1 MMLYDLIKMKN
12 EQHIFRMTDDT
23 GMLQH
28 AKYGV
33 PDPTKGYTTD
43 DNARALIMAVL
54 LYEQRPVKRYETL
67 LYRYTSFLLNAQN
80 EDGWFRN
87 FMGYDRRFIEERG
100 SEDCFGRCLWA
111 LGFTISNE
119 HVPVN
124 IRRVAKYILDRAL
137 PNCSKLLSL
146 RGKAYSIIGLGFL
159 DSDQSKVIIRSLA
172 TSLAEEYYNHCRE
185 DWKWFEDVLTY
196 SNAVLPWAMLVAF
209 QATGEQR
216 FKGIGLESLSFLEK
230 HTFNK
235 GYFKPIGCHG
245 WFEKGGKPA
254 EFDEQPIEAC
264 EMLLAYLKAYEI
276 TEEDGYLEKAKK
288 CYRWYTG
295 YNSKGVS
302 LIDPETGGCYDG
314 ITKDGVNLNQGAES
328 LISYYISIL
337 SMERFCSSSAEKYY
351 YLSKWA

>member
-1 MMLYDLIKMKN
+1 MMLYDLVKMKN

-67 LYRYTSFLLNAQN
+67 IYRYTSFLLNAQN

-119 HVPVN
+119 HVPIN

-137 PNCSKLLSL
+137 LNCSKLLSL

-159 DSDQSKVIIRSLA
+159 DGDQAKEMIRSLA
-172 TSLAEEYYNHCRE
+172 TSLTQEYYNHCRE

-216 FKGIGLESLSFLEK
+216 FRDIGLESLSFLEK

-235 GYFKPIGCHG
+235 GYFKPIGCYG
-245 WFEKGGKPA
+245 WFEKGGKAA

-337 SMERFCSSSAEKYY
+337 SMERLCNGSAKKYY

>member
-1 MMLYDLIKMKN
+1 MTLYHLVKMKN
-12 EQHIFRMTDDT
+12 EQHVFRMTDDT

-54 LYEQRPVKRYETL
+54 LYERRPVKRYETL
-67 LYRYTSFLLNAQN
+67 LYRYMSFLLNAQN

-119 HVPVN
+119 YVPVN
-124 IRRVAKYILDRAL
+124 IRRVAKYLLDKAL
-137 PNCSKLLSL
+137 PNCNKLLHP

-159 DSDQSKVIIRSLA
+159 DDERIREMIRSLA
-172 TSLAEEYYNHCRE
+172 NSLMQDYYNHCKG
-185 DWKWFEDVLTY
+185 DWKWFQDVLTY

-209 QATGEQR
+209 KVTGEKR
-216 FKGIGLESLSFLEK
+216 FKDVGLESFSFLEK
-230 HTFNK
+230 HTFNN

-245 WFEKGGKPA
+245 WFGREGKPA
-254 EFDEQPIEAC
+254 EFDEQPVEAC
-264 EMLLAYLKAYEI
+264 EMLLACLKAYEV
-276 TEEDGYLEKAKK
+276 TGENGYLEKAKK
-288 CYRWYTG
+288 CYSWYTG

-328 LISYYISIL
+328 LISYYISVL
-337 SMERFCSSSAEKYY
+337 SMERFWSGSAEKYC
-351 YLSKWA
+351 YLYR

>member
-54 LYEQRPVKRYETL
+54 LYEQRPVKRYENL
-67 LYRYTSFLLNAQN
+67 IYRYTSFLLNAQN
-80 EDGWFRN
+80 EDGWFKN
-87 FMGYDRRFIEERG
+87 FMGYDRRFAEERG

-111 LGFTISNE
+111 LGFTISNQ

-124 IRRVAKYILDRAL
+124 IRRVAKYILGKSL
-137 PNCSKLLSL
+137 PNCDKLLSL
-146 RGKAYSIIGLGFL
+146 RGKAYSIIGLSFL
-159 DSDQSKVIIRSLA
+159 DDDQARGIISNLA
-172 TSLAEEYYNHCRE
+172 ASLAEEYYKHCRE
-185 DWKWFEDVLTY
+185 NWKWFEDVLTY
-196 SNAVLPWAMLVAF
+196 SNAVLPWAMLAAF
-209 QATGEQR
+209 QTTQEES
-216 FKGIGLESLSFLEK
+216 FKDIGLESLEFLEK
-230 HTFNK
+230 QTFKK
-235 GYFKPIGCHG
+235 GYFKPIGCNG
-245 WFEKGGKPA
+245 WFKKGSNPA
-254 EFDEQPIEAC
+254 EFDEQPVEAC

-276 TEEDGYLEKAKK
+276 TEKDEYLEKAKK
-288 CYRWYTG
+288 CCRWYTG

-314 ITKDGVNLNQGAES
+314 ITREGVNLNQGAES
-328 LISYYISIL
+328 LISYYIAVL